1 MFIAW
6 TKDTLTPDEM
16 LANANSINTAL
27 KVTVETPEDN
37 CLPFLDITAVF
48 PRNFTWNLSTAN
60 VSRPRIVMARSL
72 RRERSSSE
80 R

>member
-16 LANANSINTAL
+16 LTAANSINTAL

-37 CLPFLDITAVF
+37 CLPFLDTTAVF
-48 PRNFTWNLSTAN
+48 PRNFT
-60 VSRPRIVMARSL
+60 
-72 RRERSSSE
+72 
-80 R
+80 